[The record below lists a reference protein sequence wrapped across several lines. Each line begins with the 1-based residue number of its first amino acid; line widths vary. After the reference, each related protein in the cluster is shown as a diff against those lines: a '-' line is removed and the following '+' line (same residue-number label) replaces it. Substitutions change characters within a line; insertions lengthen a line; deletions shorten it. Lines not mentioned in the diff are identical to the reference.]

1 MDSSQLQTQQRFLI
15 RQQLTMMANRYVVT
29 VPGPDGSEDKGEVVA
44 FAEQKRLALKEHVTL
59 YADESKQRVLC
70 TFKARQVLDVGAT
83 YDVSDTA
90 EAPIGL
96 FRKAFAASLLRST
109 WVVEQPGEPE
119 TTGRERN
126 PYIAILRRVWEFI
139 PFVDVLPFAWPYHFD
154 FTADGGRPVMSVDKK
169 FGLRDR
175 YVVDIQAPGFDRRL
189 AIAQAVGLDA
199 LQSR

>member
-1 MDSSQLQTQQRFLI
+1 MDSSQLQAQQRFLV

-29 VPGPDGSEDKGEVVA
+29 VARPDGSEGEVVA
-44 FAEQKRLALKEHVTL
+44 FAEQKRLALKEHVTF
-59 YADESKQRVLC
+59 YTDESKQRVLC

-83 YDVSDTA
+83 YDVTDDTG
-90 EAPIGL
+90 APIGL
-96 FRKAFAASLLRST
+96 FRKVFGASLLRST
-109 WVVEQPGEPE
+109 WAMEQPGEPE
-119 TTGRERN
+119 TTGQERN
-126 PYIAILRRVWEFI
+126 QYIAILRRVWEFV

-154 FTADGGRPVMSVDKK
+154 FTAGGLPVMSVDKK

-175 YVVDIQAPGFDRRL
+175 YVVDIQAPGIDRRL